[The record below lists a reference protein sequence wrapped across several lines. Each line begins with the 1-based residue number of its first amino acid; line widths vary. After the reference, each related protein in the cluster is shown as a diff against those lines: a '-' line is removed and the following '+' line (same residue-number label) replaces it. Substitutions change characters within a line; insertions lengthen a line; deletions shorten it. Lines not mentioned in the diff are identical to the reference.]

1 MFLKSFVLVAAITTS
16 LDSACVGDVRY
27 ELIAEEDLTDETRAL
42 AGELLFDCFGVEK
55 ARSRAWIHHPPTYRV
70 LAWEG
75 ETLVG
80 NEMGCVLECEPPA
93 LVYGIG
99 DAAVR
104 DGWRGRGV
112 AKIMGRMTT
121 DEGIRRKAD
130 ALLCSTVQLGHY
142 IVAELGWEPVNP
154 GELYLRRRFRRKH
167 RLLHDWYVR
176 WSGQKIVPLTIRGLF

>member
-1 MFLKSFVLVAAITTS
+1 
-16 LDSACVGDVRY
+16 
-27 ELIAEEDLTDETRAL
+27 
-42 AGELLFDCFGVEK
+42 
-55 ARSRAWIHHPPTYRV
+55 
-70 LAWEG
+70 
-75 ETLVG
+75 
-80 NEMGCVLECEPPA
+80 MGCVLECAPPA

-121 DEGIRRKAD
+121 DEGIRRNAD
-130 ALLCSTVQLGHY
+130 ALLCSTVQLGRY
-142 IVAELGWEPVNP
+142 IVAELGWEPVNA

-167 RLLHDWYVR
+167 RLFHDWYVR